1 MIDDYLKNLDDLILA
16 ADAIVNIEI
25 LRKNIMDL
33 QFYLQ

>member
-16 ADAIVNIEI
+16 ADEIVNIEI